1 MLMRIAINA
10 WFWGSP
16 TTGSG
21 QYTRQLVDALSS
33 LDTAENLDLQVVLV
47 LPSHVDGN
55 VGGRNSELPSPIQVH
70 PVDSG
75 RSNLGKVWFEQRAFP
90 RACTDVGAEIAHVP
104 YWAPPARSPMPLVV
118 TIHDVIPLVL
128 RAYRGGPRQ
137 RLYTKLVGA
146 TARGANLVLTDSE
159 ASRRD
164 ILARLGLPGE
174 LVRTIP
180 LAVDGPYTPEP
191 TVGDLDIRTR
201 YDLPEAYVLYLGG
214 FDRRKNLTTVVETYR
229 WAGPLIGDDC
239 PLVIAGRLPDAD
251 TAFTPDPRRLVQ
263 EQDVD
268 DGVVRFC
275 GFVDEDHKPAL
286 YRGAVG
292 FIFPSRYEG
301 FGLPPLEAMACGTPV
316 VGSHVAS
323 LPEIVGDGGV
333 LFRPDDA
340 KGMADVL
347 IRLILDEGFR
357 TQLSR
362 RAVAQATKFSWENT
376 ARSTLA
382 AYRDALG

>member
-1 MLMRIAINA
+1 MRIAING

-21 QYTRQLVDALSS
+21 QYAHRLVEAL
-33 LDTAENLDLQVVLV
+33 TALGRAEKADLELVLV
-47 LPSHVDGN
+47 LPADLDGGAGPGVSGLPPSVEVHHVDG
-55 VGGRNSELPSPIQVH
+55 R
-70 PVDSG
+70 
-75 RSNLGKVWFEQRAFP
+75 RSNLGKVFFEQRAFP
-90 RACTDVGAEIAHVP
+90 RACVDVEADVAHVP

-118 TIHDVIPLVL
+118 SIHDVIPLVL
-128 RAYRGGPRQ
+128 RAYRGGPLQ
-137 RLYTKLVGA
+137 RLYTTLVSA
-146 TARGANLVLTDSE
+146 TARGADLALTDSE

-164 ILARLGLPGE
+164 ILGRLALRGE
-174 LVRTIP
+174 RVRAIP
-180 LAVDGPYTPEP
+180 LAAAPRFTPEP
-191 TVGDLDIRTR
+191 SSTDQDIRAR

-214 FDRRKNLTTVVETYR
+214 FDRRKNLTTVVEIYR
-229 WAGPLIGDDC
+229 WAGPLIGDNC
-239 PLVIAGRLPDAD
+239 PLVIAGRLPDRD

-268 DGVVRFC
+268 HGVVCFC

-316 VGSHVAS
+316 VGSDVAS
-323 LPEIVGDGGV
+323 LPEIVGDGGI
-333 LFRPDDA
+333 LLRPDDA

-347 IRLILDEGFR
+347 VRLAHDEGFR
-357 TQLSR
+357 AQLSR
-362 RAVAQATKFSWENT
+362 RAVAQAARFSWEIT